1 MKITTTL
8 QLLRTKNMYA
18 PRYEHLLKSLGAGW
32 PDKRPINLLQILEY
46 SGAEDALRALRAA
59 QEPEADSIAR
69 LIAASCAETVL
80 HIYEAEFLDDS
91 RPRDAIRM
99 SRRFATGKATQGEME
114 AAMYAASAA
123 AIDAAVYTPGYAA
136 SAVASAA
143 ASAAAPAAAPAVWD
157 AAVATAFSFACN
169 AAADRV
175 VSATMNSVPTA
186 TIDAGV
192 DTIVDAA
199 MDIAGAAAWEK
210 ITTIIRGYME

>member
-1 MKITTTL
+1 MTLTTTL
-8 QLLRTKNMYA
+8 KRMRARNMYA
-18 PRYEHLLKSLGAGW
+18 PRYNNLVKSLGAEW
-32 PDKRPINLLQILEY
+32 PHDMPINLLTILKHN
-46 SGAEDALRALRAA
+46 GAEDTLWALRAA

-69 LIAASCAETVL
+69 LIAAACAETVL

-136 SAVASAA
+136 AAVASAA
-143 ASAAAPAAAPAVWD
+143 ASAAAPAVWD